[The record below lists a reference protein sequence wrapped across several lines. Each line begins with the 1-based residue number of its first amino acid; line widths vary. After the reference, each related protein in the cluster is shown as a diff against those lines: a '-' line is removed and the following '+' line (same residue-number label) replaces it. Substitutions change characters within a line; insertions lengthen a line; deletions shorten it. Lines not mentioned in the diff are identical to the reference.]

1 MAAKQVEPQDCGGIG
16 DAASLRSSCR
26 CRALLLLLLLLLS
39 FRSAACLPR
48 ITALLWQLPAPALL
62 RRARLSR
69 QPVQM
74 LQLRIRLCSKAAAEL
89 PPPAAGRLSLYPVR
103 LRQQPRSSASNKSQS
118 KQQEQQQQ
126 RRKQQRCSLLA
137 SLAPVV
143 GAATVTLLGLVAA
156 AAGEANDG

>member
-1 MAAKQVEPQDCGGIG
+1 
-16 DAASLRSSCR
+16 
-26 CRALLLLLLLLLS
+26 
-39 FRSAACLPR
+39 
-48 ITALLWQLPAPALL
+48 
-62 RRARLSR
+62 
-69 QPVQM
+69 M

-89 PPPAAGRLSLYPVR
+89 PPPAAGRLSLHPVG

-118 KQQEQQQQ
+118 TQQEQQQ
-126 RRKQQRCSLLA
+126 RKQQRCSLLA